1 MNKSADNFNNNNIKE
16 NNKKDKFRKLNT
28 KDNFK
33 FKNIKMNVNANNKR
47 MLHNSLDLSFI
58 DNYYN
63 KMNKLYNNQ
72 KNDKTLFYRKLMERQ
87 GSKSCANKI
96 WKNENISYEKRKEKD
111 YSSIL

>member
-58 DNYYN
+58 GEKAIEDFNALMAKLDSIYN
-63 KMNKLYNNQ
+63 IGCRHFAIFFDDITASN
-72 KNDKTLFYRKLMERQ
+72 F
-87 GSKSCANKI
+87 
-96 WKNENISYEKRKEKD
+96 
-111 YSSIL
+111 